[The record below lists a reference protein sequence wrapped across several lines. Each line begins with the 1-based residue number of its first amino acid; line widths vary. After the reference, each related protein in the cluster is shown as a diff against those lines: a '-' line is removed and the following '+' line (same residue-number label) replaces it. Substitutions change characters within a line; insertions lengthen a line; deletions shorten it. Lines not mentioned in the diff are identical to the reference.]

1 MLGSQPS
8 VLTVSPIA
16 PCAKSIMSPKAKS
29 KEKLNFFRIRGN
41 FSSAREGA
49 FSSTAKKIE
58 IFSVDFAFSTAIS
71 K

>member
-1 MLGSQPS
+1 
-8 VLTVSPIA
+8 
-16 PCAKSIMSPKAKS
+16 MSPKAKS